1 MREGTKRNALMLTAL
16 VLGAL
21 VGGNT
26 ASAANLVAAIPS
38 DYAHSQLGSITGSKV
53 TTHVDAKA
61 SAGDLTGLN
70 QDPALYPLWVNGEGD
85 LYLRQYT
92 YSTTDLLN
100 SRLINGQGEWD
111 DTSAPSG
118 KITAVANAHAAAGYN
133 GYVYATGYDN
143 GKIGA
148 ATLEGT
154 ELKENTD
161 NVVNLKEDIIKYT
174 ADGAAAG
181 YTDATAMHGEG
192 LITTDDGYLY
202 AAVNVN
208 KQGGYD
214 DYDNGYLMQYK
225 IGSDGKLTYS
235 SYSRIGKNTD
245 SVRINQYNNQF
256 VLSAIGGYQNF
267 GSGNADTAITI
278 NKVAS
283 PGKLNPTPT
292 VIRKP
297 DYVPYDFRDVKVL
310 PNGTV
315 YILTYNIGDGGSA
328 INSKVYKTTM
338 ANLTNGNKEQWE
350 EIISGS
356 QEGWFGKLNAEYY
369 TKRLWLEM
377 GNTLSVYTDGSTTPA
392 YTWESKDFSTD
403 QQFYQ
408 FNSVAMIPSDRINGD
423 LVQLTMYN
431 PEGLTSSSESAM
443 EIINPDTSLATPTR
457 HIEIT
462 GVEAKDKG
470 TYASETTDYSAY
482 TFTKEEVVG
491 VGITRTGDLK
501 NNISADIYASDGN
514 DITVNA
520 GDHTLTLWA
529 NNYVSSPVGVYAGK
543 GKSVTINAAQTNIV
557 TSGYENGNSLTNA
570 IWNDAAKDAASSITI
585 NGDTNIAM
593 KGGYGG
599 NGIAIQK
606 TDRWGEASNETTQTS
621 KITLNGDVVIA
632 GENEDT
638 WGIPANK
645 ENVYSRFNNS
655 GILTSVDKSEVTV
668 TGNAKL
674 SVYGNGITTNAKDS
688 KVSIGG
694 GHIVV
699 PKNTNYGYYTLGAYQ
714 GTINV
719 NTGTT
724 GNSPGANTV
733 QLDGDIF
740 ALDTGTVNAALTT
753 ADSYLNGIVD
763 NGGTANVWLQNGAEW
778 FNAANN
784 TRYKNDNED
793 VGAGGKSLVTK
804 LVGGTSESTAGNIFQ
819 NDSNPL
825 TIDNYS
831 GYANIYYAHT
841 SDGMNASDYAAG
853 DTVIKKAASGSAV
866 NMITANNGIN
876 MQDTDQVAG
885 ALNTLAGK
893 LTYSGFGNGEN
904 NLTGKVKIADG
915 LTASSA
921 ALKTGDIVFSD
932 GTGKGTYVKSEKSDD
947 NEGGAITETTTLTN
961 DYTATASEKNVQGS
975 GSSMLI
981 SALYAGSS
989 ETASKEKPM
998 VVDMNGHNLTL
1009 NAQGD
1014 GGVASAIVLGANQ
1027 SIQIKNSDSKKQLT
1041 LKASHP
1047 DDTRAV
1053 NGIYVGGNNSSLTI
1067 DSPVVIEALSNTGR
1081 SGVVGIN
1088 VLGGGSAGSDSA
1100 IDVTI
1105 NGPLTIKGASS
1116 KNISAQTPANAGIK
1130 TVANGSAV
1138 TVNGSVDIE
1147 HVKGAA
1153 LYTVGA
1159 DSTISVAGGSIT
1171 AEANPE
1177 HDKNYSAVRVDKG
1190 TVNLNM
1196 EEGQSG
1202 SNVTN
1207 VVGDFYLT
1215 KEYGKKVVEYSGG
1228 ELIDFENS
1236 GVINAAFTTGDSSWT
1251 GAMTYIVDKDDY
1263 GSGGYTA
1270 HDAGNFNLWL
1280 QNGAI
1285 WNNEVQGGITP
1296 DESQRN
1302 TFTGSHVLNFTGGTK
1317 GHEGNIFQKDAKTLT
1332 IDNYSGST
1340 NIFYAHT
1347 DDGTTADDYAAGD
1360 TIINKAATGSAVNM
1374 ITDSSNITTTDDEQ
1388 VAAVLNTLAGKLT
1401 YSAFASGEKNL
1412 TGTVKIAEGLTAS
1425 SAEVKT
1431 GDITFQESNGKGS
1444 YVVPEEEV
1452 TGGPIT
1458 KTTTLDSDYVAKS
1471 TEADSYIGNKI
1482 SGLYVGQGE
1491 TASSGSPMVVDLN
1504 GHNLTVT
1511 GEGERVINS
1520 VYVDASKHIQIKNSN
1535 PDKTFTITAKPTD
1548 TRGVVGINMGSNY
1561 SSLSVEGPTIIS
1573 DLGTTDSSTAY
1584 GISVMGDNTS
1594 AAFDGPLT
1602 VHNVENKSRRR
1613 TASIPGAAGIKVAGE
1628 NSSVTVDG
1636 LVDMAGIT
1644 GAALHVSDKGA
1655 VINIGGGSI
1664 KAPEVANGEN
1674 YSAGQVDQGTININ
1688 MKDGSAGTNM
1698 TTILGDFKANRGT
1711 GLAEDAVNEINLA
1724 LSNSDSSWR
1733 GALTYTNA
1741 AGNLNLYVQ
1750 NGASWTNEV
1759 LGNVSD
1765 TFTGSVVN
1773 KLVGGTGEST
1783 AANIFQKDNRSLTIN
1798 NFEGAANIYYAHT
1811 NHGEDASDYSAGD
1824 TIIKKAKTGSAVT
1837 LITDNTGI
1845 SVNDVDSVAK
1855 VLNSLAGKLTYSEYA
1870 SGVKNLTGTV
1880 KIADGL
1886 TASSAEVKVGNIT
1899 FQDSDGKGTYKSNGS
1914 IIPDSQTNST
1924 FTTPI
1929 TGNSDADTEYVNAGV
1944 LKNDL
1949 YTFTKDS
1956 QIVIAGDSDVTKVG
1970 YYKAVGGILGQNSNV
1985 TIDAAG
1991 KTLSI
1996 SSVTPVAASEA
2007 TYGAYTGKEAVV
2019 TADKL
2024 KIETVSNGKGNRGI
2038 FADSNASF
2046 TINGDADIK
2055 VSDTSN
2061 GSTYGIY
2068 SYRKANVSINGDVT
2082 MKGDGA
2088 GDAQYGVY
2096 SASKPNYS
2104 MPTGIYTYGGK
2115 VNIKGNA
2122 DLAVKGVAVDARS
2135 DGEIIIESANIVT
2148 PADEE
2153 TDYKAI
2159 SAGGGT
2165 VTIGMNEEVTKVNG
2179 EDVNIVGNIYAT
2191 GTVNLGLG
2199 SGQSALKGV
2208 IENSDGT
2215 TKLFMENGASWNNV
2229 MVGHPGAFS
2238 GSYLTSINAGSSAD
2252 TAGNIF
2258 QNDGNTLTIDNY
2270 SGYANIYYAHT
2281 SDGTEAADYAAGD
2294 TVIKEA
2300 VSGSV
2305 VNMIT
2310 ANNGINMQ
2318 DTDKVADALNALAG
2332 KLTYSGFASGEKNL
2346 TGKVKI
2352 ADGLTASSAVLKT
2365 GDITFADDTGKG
2377 TYVKPVVPIEP
2388 KSEFSTAIT
2397 GDKAVDT
2404 EYVHAGVLDDSN
2416 IYNFTEDKTTIDVET
2431 GYSIPGGPWMSK
2443 ITALVSGKDDSH
2455 SVDVNMNG
2463 HDLTLRSS
2471 NSTVGIAAIGKGK
2484 VEVNNAGAIDI
2495 DVDTSGRAALY
2506 ANGGGTIVVHNG
2518 GDNLENKVLKV
2529 RAEGS
2534 TPLNTAVIK
2543 TMNGVNNV
2551 HSSITIDGLVD
2562 VVADGETANEAVSA
2576 VASNIEIGGGH
2587 IEAKNGAWA
2596 AIRAYGEFVSQN
2608 YGIVNVNVAKDQNG
2622 NIIGSGENKTM
2633 IIGDIVT
2640 NGGMGTKGKISV
2652 GLNGKDSYWKGN
2664 YADTRGYGVTP
2675 GIEGAVNLYM
2685 ENGSHWLGFGNGT
2698 MNVNMSGK
2706 DTYWTGFS
2714 IARNN
2719 GLRLTLNDGAV
2730 WYNAFSK
2737 GQTDKDGNLT
2747 VSRVTNLSGNGG
2759 IIDMSGSK
2767 GIYVADSTSL
2777 SGSPTKAGASG
2788 FAKDDSKT
2796 ETGNAFIEK
2805 YSGNHTVIYKDNSFI
2820 DNTEREHALLY
2831 GNKEAHIAGG
2841 TFTIFKA
2848 DAGSA
2853 ITLLTGN
2860 NGINT
2865 SADATYVEKNQLND
2879 TLNKLAEK
2887 LFYTANDGNLSGKV
2901 GIASG
2906 LTSSAAY
2913 AVVKSGDITFKDK
2926 GQGSYVYDLVKP
2938 SEQAVNPID
2947 KVIDGSKDSQN
2958 YYEDIGIYNKNK
2970 NSYNFTKTPSDITAS
2985 DKTDGVV
2992 HAKDGNL
2999 NIKANDTINI
3009 SAGDNGVGVAAE
3021 NGKKVIL
3028 SGITNITASKALDAN
3043 GEESAINMEA
3053 GHVRGTVTAENG
3065 GKITMDGA
3073 EVTGDIT
3080 VADEKSSLN
3089 GTFKG
3094 GNGIQGKVTNN
3105 GEAVLT
3111 FTEGANWT
3119 GNSAG
3124 TGSTNVDIDKGS
3136 VWTGASANKGTNLDL
3151 KGTWKQTGESAVGQ
3165 VISDNGTLDKT
3176 DSSSGKTSIR
3186 KLSGELNVTYGH
3198 NESDP
3203 TRIIGGDTVVASAA
3217 SGSKI
3222 NLITDSKGLKLDS
3235 NRAAAKNQV
3244 SETLNQLAHKL
3255 TYTADD
3261 NNLEGKVKI
3270 AEGLTS
3276 ASAAMKAE
3284 NITFDKNGV
3293 GSFVYDPV
3301 KNGLDIEYGSEETQ
3315 MMRGTKSALFGAA
3328 MMWRSNSNDLQRRM
3342 GDIRL
3347 GQEESGVWA
3356 KYIGGKNEFNSQST
3370 YMNQSYDIAQA
3381 GYDRKAGDWT
3391 VGIALDHGTGDVHYT
3406 GGKGDEKM
3414 TTLAVYGTKVSDD
3427 GKYVDIIIK
3436 SGKVSNDFE
3445 VSNEIGN
3452 ELSGDYD
3459 TWGSSLSAEFGKR
3472 FIKDNG
3478 FYLDPSVEFT
3488 ISRLNGKSFTGHSDL
3503 GELAVRQ
3510 HAFNSAIG
3518 RIGLGI
3524 GRQTAKSNLY
3534 AKASLAH
3541 EFGGNFRT
3549 DFSADDGGA
3558 KGTKIDLQD
3567 TWMDLE
3573 LGGSYSL
3580 NKNVYLY
3587 ANYTRSFGAEMST
3600 EWRADVGVRYSF

>member
-118 KITAVANAHAAAGYN
+118 KINAVANAHAAAGYN
-133 GYVYATGYDN
+133 GYMYATGYDN

-225 IGSDGKLTYS
+225 IGSNGKLTYS

-297 DYVPYDFRDVKVL
+297 NYVPYDFRDVKVL

-470 TYASETTDYSAY
+470 TYASETTDYSTY

-520 GDHTLTLWA
+520 GDYTLTLWA

-557 TSGYENGNSLTNA
+557 TGGYENGNSLTNA

-1116 KNISAQTPANAGIK
+1116 KNISAQTPANAGIE

-1302 TFTGSHVLNFTGGTK
+1302 TFTGSHVLNFTGGTE

-1401 YSAFASGEKNL
+1401 YSA
-1412 TGTVKIAEGLTAS
+1412 
-1425 SAEVKT
+1425 
-1431 GDITFQESNGKGS
+1431 
-1444 YVVPEEEV
+1444 
-1452 TGGPIT
+1452 
-1458 KTTTLDSDYVAKS
+1458 
-1471 TEADSYIGNKI
+1471 
-1482 SGLYVGQGE
+1482 
-1491 TASSGSPMVVDLN
+1491 
-1504 GHNLTVT
+1504 
-1511 GEGERVINS
+1511 
-1520 VYVDASKHIQIKNSN
+1520 
-1535 PDKTFTITAKPTD
+1535 
-1548 TRGVVGINMGSNY
+1548 
-1561 SSLSVEGPTIIS
+1561 
-1573 DLGTTDSSTAY
+1573 
-1584 GISVMGDNTS
+1584 
-1594 AAFDGPLT
+1594 
-1602 VHNVENKSRRR
+1602 
-1613 TASIPGAAGIKVAGE
+1613 
-1628 NSSVTVDG
+1628 
-1636 LVDMAGIT
+1636 
-1644 GAALHVSDKGA
+1644 
-1655 VINIGGGSI
+1655 
-1664 KAPEVANGEN
+1664 
-1674 YSAGQVDQGTININ
+1674 
-1688 MKDGSAGTNM
+1688 
-1698 TTILGDFKANRGT
+1698 
-1711 GLAEDAVNEINLA
+1711 
-1724 LSNSDSSWR
+1724 
-1733 GALTYTNA
+1733 
-1741 AGNLNLYVQ
+1741 
-1750 NGASWTNEV
+1750 
-1759 LGNVSD
+1759 
-1765 TFTGSVVN
+1765 
-1773 KLVGGTGEST
+1773 
-1783 AANIFQKDNRSLTIN
+1783 
-1798 NFEGAANIYYAHT
+1798 
-1811 NHGEDASDYSAGD
+1811 
-1824 TIIKKAKTGSAVT
+1824 
-1837 LITDNTGI
+1837 
-1845 SVNDVDSVAK
+1845 
-1855 VLNSLAGKLTYSEYA
+1855 
-1870 SGVKNLTGTV
+1870 
-1880 KIADGL
+1880 
-1886 TASSAEVKVGNIT
+1886 
-1899 FQDSDGKGTYKSNGS
+1899 
-1914 IIPDSQTNST
+1914 
-1924 FTTPI
+1924 
-1929 TGNSDADTEYVNAGV
+1929 
-1944 LKNDL
+1944 
-1949 YTFTKDS
+1949 
-1956 QIVIAGDSDVTKVG
+1956 
-1970 YYKAVGGILGQNSNV
+1970 
-1985 TIDAAG
+1985 
-1991 KTLSI
+1991 
-1996 SSVTPVAASEA
+1996 
-2007 TYGAYTGKEAVV
+2007 
-2019 TADKL
+2019 
-2024 KIETVSNGKGNRGI
+2024 
-2038 FADSNASF
+2038 
-2046 TINGDADIK
+2046 
-2055 VSDTSN
+2055 
-2061 GSTYGIY
+2061 
-2068 SYRKANVSINGDVT
+2068 
-2082 MKGDGA
+2082 
-2088 GDAQYGVY
+2088 
-2096 SASKPNYS
+2096 
-2104 MPTGIYTYGGK
+2104 
-2115 VNIKGNA
+2115 
-2122 DLAVKGVAVDARS
+2122 
-2135 DGEIIIESANIVT
+2135 
-2148 PADEE
+2148 
-2153 TDYKAI
+2153 
-2159 SAGGGT
+2159 
-2165 VTIGMNEEVTKVNG
+2165 
-2179 EDVNIVGNIYAT
+2179 
-2191 GTVNLGLG
+2191 
-2199 SGQSALKGV
+2199 
-2208 IENSDGT
+2208 
-2215 TKLFMENGASWNNV
+2215 
-2229 MVGHPGAFS
+2229 
-2238 GSYLTSINAGSSAD
+2238 
-2252 TAGNIF
+2252 
-2258 QNDGNTLTIDNY
+2258 
-2270 SGYANIYYAHT
+2270 
-2281 SDGTEAADYAAGD
+2281 
-2294 TVIKEA
+2294 
-2300 VSGSV
+2300 
-2305 VNMIT
+2305 
-2310 ANNGINMQ
+2310 
-2318 DTDKVADALNALAG
+2318 
-2332 KLTYSGFASGEKNL
+2332 FASGEKNL

-2622 NIIGSGENKTM
+2622 NIIGSGENKTT

-3176 DSSSGKTSIR
+3176 DSSSGKTSIQ

>member
-283 PGKLNPTPT
+283 PGKLNPTST

-470 TYASETTDYSAY
+470 TYASETTDYSTY
-482 TFTKEEVVG
+482 TFTKDEVVG

-841 SDGMNASDYAAG
+841 SDGTNASDYAAG

-932 GTGKGTYVKSEKSDD
+932 GTGKGTYVKSDD

-1067 DSPVVIEALSNTGR
+1067 DNPVVIEALSNTGR

-1100 IDVTI
+1100 IDVII

-1196 EEGQSG
+1196 EEGQPG

-1302 TFTGSHVLNFTGGTK
+1302 TFNGSHVLNFTGGTE

-1444 YVVPEEEV
+1444 YVVPSKRLIFN
-1452 TGGPIT
+1452 TPIT
-1458 KTTTLDSDYVAKS
+1458 GQDDIDTEYVNAGVLKNDLYTFDKDSQILISESAATTSIG
-1471 TEADSYIGNKI
+1471 TEDEKNVVGGILGNGN
-1482 SGLYVGQGE
+1482 S
-1491 TASSGSPMVVDLN
+1491 
-1504 GHNLTVT
+1504 
-1511 GEGERVINS
+1511 INI
-1520 VYVDASKHIQIKNSN
+1520 DASGQDLSISSEEQPSDSQGIYGVYTN
-1535 PDKTFTITAKPTD
+1535 DDLTITADNLNINTTSTAD
-1548 TRGVVGINMGSNY
+1548 NSADRGVLVEDGGVLTVNGNMNIAVNVSEDNEEYIYGINSYDYDGAGGKVTVNGKANIAIANAASGAAIRTENDANNDNVVTIE
-1561 SSLSVEGPTIIS
+1561 SANITGP
-1573 DLGTTDSSTAY
+1573 TDSSSSFLA
-1584 GISVMGDNTS
+1584 IE
-1594 AAFDGPLT
+1594 
-1602 VHNVENKSRRR
+1602 NV
-1613 TASIPGAAGIKVAGE
+1613 G
-1628 NSSVTVDG
+1628 
-1636 LVDMAGIT
+1636 
-1644 GAALHVSDKGA
+1644 
-1655 VINIGGGSI
+1655 
-1664 KAPEVANGEN
+1664 
-1674 YSAGQVDQGTININ
+1674 GTINVG
-1688 MKDGSAGTNM
+1688 M
-1698 TTILGDFKANRGT
+1698 
-1711 GLAEDAVNEINLA
+1711 
-1724 LSNSDSSWR
+1724 NSDITAS
-1733 GALTYTNA
+1733 
-1741 AGNLNLYVQ
+1741 
-1750 NGASWTNEV
+1750 NGKDVTIT
-1759 LGNVSD
+1759 GNVSD
-1765 TFTGSVVN
+1765 MYGVTNLGLGTKDSFLKGIISNREDMFEGTVNLYMNNGAIWINELKNNFEDDSGEDFAGSQVTN
-1773 KLVGGTGEST
+1773 FFGGSSEST
-1783 AANIFQKDNRSLTIN
+1783 AGNIFQDDSNPLTIDN
-1798 NFEGAANIYYAHT
+1798 YSGYANIYYAHT

-2024 KIETVSNGKGNRGI
+2024 KIETVTNGNGNRGI

-2068 SYRKANVSINGDVT
+2068 SYRNANVSVNGDVT
-2082 MKGDGA
+2082 MKGDGT

-2096 SASKPNYS
+2096 SASKPSYS
-2104 MPTGIYTYGGK
+2104 MPTGIYTYSGK

-2165 VTIGMNEEVTKVNG
+2165 VTIGMNKEVTKANG
-2179 EDVNIVGNIYAT
+2179 EDVKIVGNIYAT

-2238 GSYLTSINAGSSAD
+2238 GSHLTSINAGSSAD

-2294 TVIKEA
+2294 TVIKKA
-2300 VSGSV
+2300 ASGSA

-2622 NIIGSGENKTM
+2622 NIIGSGENKTT

-3176 DSSSGKTSIR
+3176 DSSSGKTSIQ

-3459 TWGSSLSAEFGKR
+3459 TWGSSLSAEFSKR

>member
-133 GYVYATGYDN
+133 GYMYATGYDN

-283 PGKLNPTPT
+283 PGKLNPTST

-470 TYASETTDYSAY
+470 TYASETTDYSTY
-482 TFTKEEVVG
+482 TFTKDEVVG

-841 SDGMNASDYAAG
+841 SDGTNASDYAAG

-921 ALKTGDIVFSD
+921 ALRTGDIVFSD
-932 GTGKGTYVKSEKSDD
+932 GTGKGTYVKSDD

-1067 DSPVVIEALSNTGR
+1067 DNPVVIEALSNTGR

-1100 IDVTI
+1100 IDVII

-1196 EEGQSG
+1196 EEGQPG

-1302 TFTGSHVLNFTGGTK
+1302 TFNGSHVLNFTGGTE

-1444 YVVPEEEV
+1444 YVVP
-1452 TGGPIT
+1452 
-1458 KTTTLDSDYVAKS
+1458 
-1471 TEADSYIGNKI
+1471 
-1482 SGLYVGQGE
+1482 
-1491 TASSGSPMVVDLN
+1491 
-1504 GHNLTVT
+1504 
-1511 GEGERVINS
+1511 
-1520 VYVDASKHIQIKNSN
+1520 SK
-1535 PDKTFTITAKPTD
+1535 
-1548 TRGVVGINMGSNY
+1548 R
-1561 SSLSVEGPTIIS
+1561 L
-1573 DLGTTDSSTAY
+1573 
-1584 GISVMGDNTS
+1584 
-1594 AAFDGPLT
+1594 
-1602 VHNVENKSRRR
+1602 
-1613 TASIPGAAGIKVAGE
+1613 
-1628 NSSVTVDG
+1628 
-1636 LVDMAGIT
+1636 
-1644 GAALHVSDKGA
+1644 
-1655 VINIGGGSI
+1655 
-1664 KAPEVANGEN
+1664 
-1674 YSAGQVDQGTININ
+1674 
-1688 MKDGSAGTNM
+1688 
-1698 TTILGDFKANRGT
+1698 
-1711 GLAEDAVNEINLA
+1711 
-1724 LSNSDSSWR
+1724 
-1733 GALTYTNA
+1733 
-1741 AGNLNLYVQ
+1741 
-1750 NGASWTNEV
+1750 
-1759 LGNVSD
+1759 
-1765 TFTGSVVN
+1765 
-1773 KLVGGTGEST
+1773 
-1783 AANIFQKDNRSLTIN
+1783 IFN
-1798 NFEGAANIYYAHT
+1798 
-1811 NHGEDASDYSAGD
+1811 
-1824 TIIKKAKTGSAVT
+1824 
-1837 LITDNTGI
+1837 
-1845 SVNDVDSVAK
+1845 
-1855 VLNSLAGKLTYSEYA
+1855 
-1870 SGVKNLTGTV
+1870 
-1880 KIADGL
+1880 
-1886 TASSAEVKVGNIT
+1886 
-1899 FQDSDGKGTYKSNGS
+1899 
-1914 IIPDSQTNST
+1914 
-1924 FTTPI
+1924 TPI
-1929 TGNSDADTEYVNAGV
+1929 TGQDDIDTEYVNAGV

-1949 YTFTKDS
+1949 YTFDKDS

-2024 KIETVSNGKGNRGI
+2024 KIETVTNGNGNRGI

-2068 SYRKANVSINGDVT
+2068 SYRNANVSVNGDVT
-2082 MKGDGA
+2082 MKGDGT

-2096 SASKPNYS
+2096 SASKPSYS
-2104 MPTGIYTYGGK
+2104 MPTGIYTYSGK

-2165 VTIGMNEEVTKVNG
+2165 VTIGMNKEVTKANG
-2179 EDVNIVGNIYAT
+2179 EDVKIVGNIYAT

-2238 GSYLTSINAGSSAD
+2238 GSHLTSINAGSSAD

-2294 TVIKEA
+2294 TVIKKA
-2300 VSGSV
+2300 ASGSA

-2365 GDITFADDTGKG
+2365 GVITFADDTGKG

-2622 NIIGSGENKTM
+2622 NIIGSGENKTT

-3176 DSSSGKTSIR
+3176 DSSSGKTSIQ

>member
-38 DYAHSQLGSITGSKV
+38 DYTHSQLGSITGSKV

-283 PGKLNPTPT
+283 PGKLNPTST

-297 DYVPYDFRDVKVL
+297 DYAPYDFRDVKVL

-470 TYASETTDYSAY
+470 TYASETTDYSTY
-482 TFTKEEVVG
+482 TFTKDEVVG

-841 SDGMNASDYAAG
+841 SDGTNASDYAAG

-932 GTGKGTYVKSEKSDD
+932 GTGKGTYVKSDD

-1067 DSPVVIEALSNTGR
+1067 DNPVVIEALSNTGR

-1100 IDVTI
+1100 IDVII

-1196 EEGQSG
+1196 EEGQPG

-1302 TFTGSHVLNFTGGTK
+1302 TFNGSHVLNFTGGTE

-1388 VAAVLNTLAGKLT
+1388 VAAVLNT
-1401 YSAFASGEKNL
+1401 
-1412 TGTVKIAEGLTAS
+1412 
-1425 SAEVKT
+1425 
-1431 GDITFQESNGKGS
+1431 
-1444 YVVPEEEV
+1444 
-1452 TGGPIT
+1452 
-1458 KTTTLDSDYVAKS
+1458 
-1471 TEADSYIGNKI
+1471 
-1482 SGLYVGQGE
+1482 
-1491 TASSGSPMVVDLN
+1491 
-1504 GHNLTVT
+1504 
-1511 GEGERVINS
+1511 
-1520 VYVDASKHIQIKNSN
+1520 
-1535 PDKTFTITAKPTD
+1535 
-1548 TRGVVGINMGSNY
+1548 
-1561 SSLSVEGPTIIS
+1561 
-1573 DLGTTDSSTAY
+1573 
-1584 GISVMGDNTS
+1584 
-1594 AAFDGPLT
+1594 
-1602 VHNVENKSRRR
+1602 
-1613 TASIPGAAGIKVAGE
+1613 
-1628 NSSVTVDG
+1628 
-1636 LVDMAGIT
+1636 
-1644 GAALHVSDKGA
+1644 
-1655 VINIGGGSI
+1655 
-1664 KAPEVANGEN
+1664 
-1674 YSAGQVDQGTININ
+1674 
-1688 MKDGSAGTNM
+1688 
-1698 TTILGDFKANRGT
+1698 
-1711 GLAEDAVNEINLA
+1711 
-1724 LSNSDSSWR
+1724 
-1733 GALTYTNA
+1733 
-1741 AGNLNLYVQ
+1741 
-1750 NGASWTNEV
+1750 
-1759 LGNVSD
+1759 
-1765 TFTGSVVN
+1765 
-1773 KLVGGTGEST
+1773 
-1783 AANIFQKDNRSLTIN
+1783 
-1798 NFEGAANIYYAHT
+1798 
-1811 NHGEDASDYSAGD
+1811 
-1824 TIIKKAKTGSAVT
+1824 
-1837 LITDNTGI
+1837 
-1845 SVNDVDSVAK
+1845 
-1855 VLNSLAGKLTYSEYA
+1855 
-1870 SGVKNLTGTV
+1870 
-1880 KIADGL
+1880 
-1886 TASSAEVKVGNIT
+1886 
-1899 FQDSDGKGTYKSNGS
+1899 
-1914 IIPDSQTNST
+1914 
-1924 FTTPI
+1924 
-1929 TGNSDADTEYVNAGV
+1929 
-1944 LKNDL
+1944 
-1949 YTFTKDS
+1949 
-1956 QIVIAGDSDVTKVG
+1956 
-1970 YYKAVGGILGQNSNV
+1970 
-1985 TIDAAG
+1985 
-1991 KTLSI
+1991 
-1996 SSVTPVAASEA
+1996 
-2007 TYGAYTGKEAVV
+2007 
-2019 TADKL
+2019 
-2024 KIETVSNGKGNRGI
+2024 
-2038 FADSNASF
+2038 
-2046 TINGDADIK
+2046 
-2055 VSDTSN
+2055 
-2061 GSTYGIY
+2061 
-2068 SYRKANVSINGDVT
+2068 
-2082 MKGDGA
+2082 
-2088 GDAQYGVY
+2088 
-2096 SASKPNYS
+2096 
-2104 MPTGIYTYGGK
+2104 
-2115 VNIKGNA
+2115 
-2122 DLAVKGVAVDARS
+2122 
-2135 DGEIIIESANIVT
+2135 
-2148 PADEE
+2148 
-2153 TDYKAI
+2153 
-2159 SAGGGT
+2159 
-2165 VTIGMNEEVTKVNG
+2165 
-2179 EDVNIVGNIYAT
+2179 
-2191 GTVNLGLG
+2191 
-2199 SGQSALKGV
+2199 
-2208 IENSDGT
+2208 
-2215 TKLFMENGASWNNV
+2215 
-2229 MVGHPGAFS
+2229 
-2238 GSYLTSINAGSSAD
+2238 
-2252 TAGNIF
+2252 
-2258 QNDGNTLTIDNY
+2258 
-2270 SGYANIYYAHT
+2270 
-2281 SDGTEAADYAAGD
+2281 
-2294 TVIKEA
+2294 
-2300 VSGSV
+2300 
-2305 VNMIT
+2305 
-2310 ANNGINMQ
+2310 
-2318 DTDKVADALNALAG
+2318 LAG

-2622 NIIGSGENKTM
+2622 NIIGSGENKTT

-2685 ENGSHWLGFGNGT
+2685 GNGSHWLGFGNGT

-2820 DNTEREHALLY
+2820 DDTEREHALLY

-3089 GTFKG
+3089 GKFKG

-3176 DSSSGKTSIR
+3176 DSSSGKTSIQ

-3293 GSFVYDPV
+3293 GSFVYDSV